1 MIVVPI
7 SIAITMKTVS
17 PESERAEDS
26 NGPGDG
32 LHFNESVMYQ
42 AGQELL

>member
-7 SIAITMKTVS
+7 SITITMKMVS
-17 PESERAEDS
+17 PESGRAEDS

-32 LHFNESVMYQ
+32 LRFNESVINQ
-42 AGQELL
+42 VGQELL

>member
-7 SIAITMKTVS
+7 SIIMETVS
-17 PESERAEDS
+17 PESRRAEDS

-32 LHFNESVMYQ
+32 LHFNESFMN
-42 AGQELL
+42 